1 MITQA
6 NSSDTETP
14 DGFRVVE
21 VTREPIELY
30 KILKFEGLVGSG
42 GGAKGVVASG
52 QVLVNGIIE
61 TQKRKKI
68 VSGDTIE
75 FGEDKIFI
83 KLALS
88 ESDGVVP
95 ALIAPALLKAK
106 PAAKK
111 KPAARKAIPIGSKKN
126 VRK

>member
-42 GGAKGVVASG
+42 GGAKGAVASG

-75 FGEDKIFI
+75 FGKDKIFI
-83 KLALS
+83 KHALS
-88 ESDGVVP
+88 ESDGVV
-95 ALIAPALLKAK
+95 PALLKAK

>member
-14 DGFRVVE
+14 AGFRVVE

-42 GGAKGVVASG
+42 GEAKGVVAAG
-52 QVLVNGIIE
+52 RVLVNGTIE

-68 VSGDTIE
+68 QIYTNHMILD
-75 FGEDKIFI
+75 
-83 KLALS
+83 
-88 ESDGVVP
+88 
-95 ALIAPALLKAK
+95 
-106 PAAKK
+106 
-111 KPAARKAIPIGSKKN
+111 SKSPDN
-126 VRK
+126 